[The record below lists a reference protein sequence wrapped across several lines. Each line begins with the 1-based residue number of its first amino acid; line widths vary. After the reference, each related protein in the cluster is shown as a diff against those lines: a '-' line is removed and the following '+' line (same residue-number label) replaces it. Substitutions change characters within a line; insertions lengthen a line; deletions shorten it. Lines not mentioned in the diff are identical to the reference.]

1 MACEDARMTLQA
13 RVIAYPPERAA
24 VQRWV
29 GAGARLRI
37 GRSPDSDL
45 LIDHA
50 SVSRTH
56 AEILAEGNTWR
67 LRDLGSKN
75 GSFIDGAPTHD
86 ALLARAC
93 WLRIGDVH
101 CEFAVFD
108 AAQAA
113 HAGAREQ
120 LQRAQSQ
127 VMIRDIAARSNFDG
141 LPDEVLRGVL
151 ALSGCT
157 RGFMLLSNG
166 DDFAVSA
173 SCFLEP
179 RVLQGRAFSGSVG
192 AVQRA
197 LAQRTPVVVN
207 NVDSEPWLAER
218 ASVLG
223 LGLQSLVCLPLLD
236 GERILGAVYADRRE
250 VGEPITQLDLELL
263 GAFVESAA
271 LYMLAGQ
278 AMAALDAAPRW
289 QAIVSAQGLA
299 GIRG

>member
-1 MACEDARMTLQA
+1 MTLQA

-24 VQRWV
+24 VQRWIA
-29 GAGARLRI
+29 AGARVRI
-37 GRSPDSDL
+37 GRSPDCDL

-56 AEILAEGNTWR
+56 AEILGEGTAWR

-75 GSFIDGAPTHD
+75 GSFIDGAQARD
-86 ALLARAC
+86 ALLAQAC

-120 LQRAQSQ
+120 VQRAQSQ
-127 VMIRDIAARSNFDG
+127 IMIRDIAARSSFDG
-141 LPDEVLRGVL
+141 LPDDILRGVL

-157 RGFMLLSNG
+157 RGFMLLANG

-179 RVLQGRAFSGSVG
+179 GALHGRAFSGSVG
-192 AVQRA
+192 AVQRT

-207 NVDSEPWLAER
+207 HVDSEPWLADR
-218 ASVLG
+218 ASVVG
-223 LGLQSLVCLPLLD
+223 LGLQSLLCVPLLD
-236 GERILGAVYADRRE
+236 GERTLGAVYADRRE
-250 VGEPITQLDLELL
+250 AGEPITQLDLELL

-289 QAIVSAQGLA
+289 QAIVSAQDRAGL
-299 GIRG
+299 RG

>member
-1 MACEDARMTLQA
+1 MTLQA

-299 GIRG
+299 EIRG

>member
-56 AEILAEGNTWR
+56 AEILGDGNDWR

-75 GSFIDGAPTHD
+75 GSFIDGAPTRD

-157 RGFMLLSNG
+157 RGFMLLANG

-207 NVDSEPWLAER
+207 NVDSAPWLAER